1 MAKKTKIKKTL
12 AEQML
17 DKAKINYETLVF
29 TTHDDNGVAR
39 FDHGDIDEHS
49 IYKTLAL
56 IGNVTGPVVGVVP
69 LDVHL
74 SEKKLA
80 QASGNKK
87 VEMIPLKDLV
97 KTTGY
102 VHGANNP
109 VGIWQTKHFPIYI
122 DQVALET
129 GTMIV
134 SGGELGRSIKVDAQ
148 QLATFTHA
156 QFVDLTR
163 HEE

>member
-1 MAKKTKIKKTL
+1 MAKKTKLKKTL

-17 DKAKINYETLVF
+17 DKAKIGYETIAF
-29 TTHDDNGVAR
+29 ATHDDNGVVR
-39 FDHGDIDEHS
+39 FEHGDIPEHT

-56 IGNVTGPVVGVVP
+56 NGNVTGPVIGVVP

-80 QASGNKK
+80 QVSGNKK

-102 VHGANNP
+102 IHGANNP

-122 DQVALET
+122 DEAAKVAGSL
-129 GTMIV
+129 IV
-134 SGGELGRSIKVDAQ
+134 SAGEIGRSIRVDAQ
-148 QLATFTHA
+148 ELATFTHA
-156 QFVDLTR
+156 EFVDLTR

>member
-1 MAKKTKIKKTL
+1 MAKKSKMKKTL

-17 DKAKINYETLVF
+17 DKANISYQSIVF
-29 TTHDDNGVAR
+29 DTYD
-39 FDHGDIDEHS
+39 DHGVTRFEHGDVDEHT

-56 IGNVTGPVVGVVP
+56 NGNVTGPVVGVVP

-80 QASGNKK
+80 QVSGNKK

-109 VGIWQTKHFPIYI
+109 VGIWQTKHFPIFI
-122 DQVALET
+122 DEVALET
-129 GTMIV
+129 GAIIV

-148 QLATFTHA
+148 ELATFTHA
-156 QFVDLTR
+156 QFADLTR
-163 HEE
+163 D